1 MPTGITRHISSH
13 RALRVNVPVAF
24 LCSGDR
30 LEKKNA
36 WWHEQ
41 LKAKLAANEIR
52 LYQEST
58 YLFDE

>member
-1 MPTGITRHISSH
+1 
-13 RALRVNVPVAF
+13 VPVVVPLAF
-24 LCSGDR
+24 LCGDDS
-30 LEKKNA
+30 LEEKNA